1 MKQAREKAIMYLR
14 MLGIYAPTQKQIAM
28 VILFGGEL

>member
-1 MKQAREKAIMYLR
+1 MYLR

-28 VILFGGEL
+28 VILFGGELWL